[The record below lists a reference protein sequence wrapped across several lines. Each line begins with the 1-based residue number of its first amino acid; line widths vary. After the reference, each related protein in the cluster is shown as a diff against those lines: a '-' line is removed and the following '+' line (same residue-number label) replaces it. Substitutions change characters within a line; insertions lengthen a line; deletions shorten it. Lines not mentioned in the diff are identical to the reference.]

1 MAVYKSKKRL
11 PPLNTIAAFE
21 ASARLMS
28 FTKAAEE
35 LHLSQG
41 AVSRQIQVLEE
52 RIGVPLFNRRHREI
66 DLTKAGV
73 IFQQAIAQSLMS
85 IRRAVALIENL
96 ESSSVTIA
104 ASVAMSSFWL
114 MPALIGFRE
123 LHPDIEIRVLASDQP
138 LDPRREAVDLAIRY
152 GDGHWPGL
160 IKTKLFDEEIFPVCS
175 PEYLESR
182 PISCP
187 DDLLDEVLI
196 DVEAGLSVC
205 STWDDWFAL
214 AGVAPQPHRS
224 SIRVNNFDLA
234 YRAACAGKGVALAWS
249 YGVTELLR
257 DGALVRPLDASVHT
271 HLSEYIVTAEQ
282 YELSN
287 AAQCVL
293 DTLVE
298 FAEHTIPTHQTRT
311 HTFYGGKGLV

>member
-1 MAVYKSKKRL
+1 MQKPKKRL

-66 DLTKAGV
+66 DLTRAGV

-85 IRRAVALIENL
+85 IRRAVTLIENL
-96 ESSSVTIA
+96 ESSSVTVA

-123 LHPDIEIRVLASDQP
+123 LHPDIEIRVLASDQT
-138 LDPRREAVDLAIRY
+138 LDPRREAIDLAIHY

-160 IKTKLFDEEIFPVCS
+160 VKYKLFEEEIFPVCS
-175 PEYLESR
+175 PKYLETR
-182 PISCP
+182 DITCAA
-187 DDLLDEVLI
+187 DLLDEVLI

-205 STWDDWFAL
+205 STWDEWFAL
-214 AGVAPQPHRS
+214 AGVTPEPHRT

-234 YRAACAGKGVALAWS
+234 YRAACAGRGVALAWS
-249 YGVTELLR
+249 YGASEMLR
-257 DGALVRPLDASVHT
+257 DGELVRPLDISVRT
-271 HLSEYIVTAEQ
+271 RLAEYIVTAEQ
-282 YELSN
+282 YPLSE

-293 DTLVE
+293 DALLE
-298 FAEHTIPTHQTRT
+298 FAAHTGVTPTPPSPTVP
-311 HTFYGGKGLV
+311 G